1 MSAVNLS
8 NEMSL
13 SEFAHA
19 IMTVGRHLTIIGEG
33 EMGLGK
39 SAMLKEI
46 VAKIPAYNGKPYT
59 GAMIDATLLVPE
71 DTALPYMEMQPD
83 GTTKITRFAPSS
95 RFGFHLDNPV
105 AVCIDEIGKA
115 SRNVQNVLL
124 TLLYEKRLG
133 DHYLPEGSIVFAT
146 TNLSVE
152 GLGDTLQKHAVN
164 RACKVRIRKYDADTW
179 IENYAMPKGL
189 NPTVI
194 AWVKQFPHC
203 LASVTDPSQSGNPY
217 INNLR
222 NATQGA
228 CVTGRTLEFA
238 SHIADVRAQL
248 GESATITLLAGTIG
262 ESAARDMQAFFTV
275 ADKLPTWD
283 AIVASPETA
292 KLPDDAVAK
301 CILTFSAV
309 TRVDKDT
316 LGKWMKY
323 VQRMDREWQA
333 LFAKSVMKMPHKQ
346 AFCVLHKDFTAWA
359 TANSWLF

>member
-1 MSAVNLS
+1 MSAINFGS
-8 NEMSL
+8 DMSL
-13 SEFAHA
+13 SDFAHA
-19 IMTVGRHLTIIGEG
+19 VKTVGRHLTIIGEG
-33 EMGLGK
+33 EMGMGK
-39 SAMLKEI
+39 SAMLNEI
-46 VAKIPAYNGKPYT
+46 VSTITPYNGKPYI
-59 GAMIDATLLVPE
+59 GAMIDCTLLVPE
-71 DTALPYMEMQPD
+71 DMALPYMEMLPD
-83 GTTKITRFAPSS
+83 GSTKITRFAPNA
-95 RFGFHLDNPV
+95 RFGFHTDNPV
-105 AVCIDEIGKA
+105 AVCLDEIGKA
-115 SRNVQNVLL
+115 SRSVQNVLL
-124 TLLYEKRLG
+124 TLLYEKRIG

-152 GLGDTLQKHAVN
+152 GLGDTMQKHAVN
-164 RACKVRIRKYDADTW
+164 RACKVRIRKPDADTW
-179 IENYAMPKGL
+179 IENYAIRKGL
-189 NPTVI
+189 NPAVI

-203 LASVTDPSQSGNPY
+203 LASVTDASQAENPY

-222 NATQGA
+222 NAAQGA
-228 CVTGRTLEFA
+228 CVTGRSLEHA
-238 SHIADVRAQL
+238 SHIADVRDQL
-248 GESATITLLAGTIG
+248 GENATLTLLAGTIG

-283 AIVASPETA
+283 AIIANPETA

-333 LFAKSVMKMPHKQ
+333 LFAKSVMKNAAKQ
-346 AFCVLHKDFTAWA
+346 SFCVMHKDFTAWA